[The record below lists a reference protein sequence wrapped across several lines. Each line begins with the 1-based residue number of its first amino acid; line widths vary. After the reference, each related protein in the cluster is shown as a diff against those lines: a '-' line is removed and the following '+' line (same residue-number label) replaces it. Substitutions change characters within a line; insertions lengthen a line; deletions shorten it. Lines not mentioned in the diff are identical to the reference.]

1 MTNSALVLAGGGVA
15 GVAWELGVLLGI
27 QDIDPATT
35 ERILDAATTFVGTS
49 AGSVVAA
56 QIAGGT
62 PLEELFDSQ
71 LPVKSAELSV
81 DIDLS
86 EFGAMMVAA
95 NTGASSPEES
105 RRRWGVIARAADTA
119 SPAVRRAV
127 IAARLPVHDWSD
139 RRVLITAIDTE
150 TGELRVF
157 DRDSGVDLVDA
168 VGASCAVP
176 GVWPTVEIEGRHYM
190 DGGMRTIA
198 NADLAAGADQVL
210 ILVPG
215 SESSP
220 LGPALTPAD
229 LDALTPAR
237 IHTVFADADSLTAFG
252 ANPLDPA
259 VARPSAL
266 AGREQGRR
274 IASEIAAFWG

>member
-1 MTNSALVLAGGGVA
+1 MTNSAVVFAGGGVA
-15 GVAWELGVLLGI
+15 GVAWELGVLRGI
-27 QDIDPATT
+27 QDVDPAIT
-35 ERILDAATTFVGTS
+35 ERIFDAATTFVGTS

-71 LPVKSAELSV
+71 LPAESAELSV
-81 DIDLS
+81 DIDLA

-95 NTGASSPEES
+95 NTDASSPAES
-105 RRRWGVIARAADTA
+105 RRRWGAIALAADTA

-127 IAARLPVHDWSD
+127 IAARLPIHDWSD
-139 RRVLITAIDTE
+139 RRLLITAIDTE

-215 SESSP
+215 SENSP

-229 LDALTPAR
+229 LDALAPAR
-237 IHTVFADADSLTAFG
+237 IHTVFADAGSLAAFG

-274 IASEIAAFWG
+274 IASEIAEFWR

>member
-15 GVAWELGVLLGI
+15 GVAWELGVLRGI
-27 QDIDPATT
+27 QDVDPATT

-62 PLEELFDSQ
+62 PLAELFDSQ
-71 LPVKSAELSV
+71 LPAESAELSV

-95 NTGASSPEES
+95 NTGVSSPEEG
-105 RRRWGVIARAADTA
+105 RRRWGAIARATDTA

-127 IAARLPVHDWSD
+127 IAARLPVHEWSD
-139 RRVLITAIDTE
+139 RRVLITAIDTD

-176 GVWPTVEIEGRHYM
+176 GIWPTVEIEGRHYM

-198 NADLAAGADQVL
+198 NADLAAGADRVL

-215 SESSP
+215 SDTSP
-220 LGPALTPAD
+220 MGPALTPAD
-229 LDALTPAR
+229 LDALAPAR
-237 IHTVFADADSLTAFG
+237 IHTVYADADSLAAFG
-252 ANPLDPA
+252 TNPLDPA

-274 IASEIAAFWG
+274 VASEIAAFWG